1 MIKIEKHIPI
11 PRARNASTDNSFDE
25 LRETIAEMKIGNS
38 FIIPKEFLIQHSA
51 GQMYVGH
58 NVYNLFKRSGKKCS
72 VRTVDKD
79 KKIFRCWRTE

>member
-11 PRARNASTDNSFDE
+11 PSARNASTDNSFDE

-38 FIIPKEFLIQHSA
+38 FIIPKEFLVQHTS
-51 GQMYVGH
+51 GRLFVGR

-79 KKIFRCWRTE
+79 KNIFRCWRTE